1 MADKDPDALT
11 KEELA
16 EQLGGFEDD
25 NIGYLNYLEVHG
37 AKQVDPLSPEGLR
50 VQAEYLKQ
58 LGPNQHPFDVARRIS
73 LNPWCS
79 PKDRLAA
86 AKLLMDYTMR
96 KVPAQVEMST
106 PAGQPIKLDN
116 AQLKNLSN
124 EDLEKLVNLISKANG
139 E

>member
-1 MADKDPDALT
+1 MADKDVDALT

-25 NIGYLNYLEVHG
+25 NVSYLNYLEVHG
-37 AKQVDPLSPEGLR
+37 AKQVDPLSPEGIR
-50 VQAEYLKQ
+50 VQAEYLKM
-58 LGPNQHPFDVARRIS
+58 LGNHQHPFDVARRIS

-86 AKLLMDYTMR
+86 AKLLMEYTMR
-96 KVPAQVEMST
+96 KIPSQVEMST
-106 PAGQPIKLDN
+106 PEGQSIKLDSS
-116 AQLKNLSN
+116 QLKNLSN
-124 EDLEKLVNLISKANG
+124 DDLEKLVNLISKANG